1 MTHPILGFM
10 AQVVTIRRDPYR
22 VIVVAAEAKE
32 GPDEALWWIRE
43 RMQMITELV
52 PAFATSDFLYWA
64 YAPEAHDANV
74 VDLKRQAMFLLV
86 VPVVTKEDGELL
98 YEFTVRPMLGP
109 ELPPQPSP
117 PRSICAEPVLQL
129 VR

>member
-10 AQVVTIRRDPYR
+10 AQVVTIRRDPYK
-22 VIVVAAEAKE
+22 VIVVAAQAKE
-32 GPDEALWWIRE
+32 DADKALWWIRE
-43 RMQMITELV
+43 RMQIIADLV

-64 YAPEAHDANV
+64 HAPEAHDANV
-74 VDLKRQAMFLLV
+74 ADLQRKAMFLLV

-98 YEFTVRPMLGP
+98 YEFTVRPMVGP
-109 ELPPQPSP
+109 DLPTQPPSV
-117 PRSICAEPVLQL
+117 RAEPVLQL